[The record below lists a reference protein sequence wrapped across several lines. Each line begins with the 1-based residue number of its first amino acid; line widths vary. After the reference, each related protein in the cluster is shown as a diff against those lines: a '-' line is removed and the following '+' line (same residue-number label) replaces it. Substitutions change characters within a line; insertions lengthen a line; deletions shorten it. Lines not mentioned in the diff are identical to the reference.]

1 MKIIEKI
8 KTNSYNKYTLALI
21 GAIIGFIVFILIY
34 GFNALNPLNEQ
45 FVIHGYLEKDIAQH
59 YAGWQLYR
67 NSPWQF
73 PLGVGSNI
81 EFPYGSSVSY
91 TDSIP
96 LFAIL
101 FKIISPI
108 LPATFQYFGLFVMLC
123 FILQGAF
130 GALIVSIFSENKIF
144 CSISSLFFV
153 LSPVMIDRAFRHCAL
168 SAHFLILAS
177 IYYYFK
183 NTRNN
188 DKSYIPFYI
197 INAVAITIHPY
208 FLPFTFAIMF
218 AFALEDF
225 FIYKNKLKSIIHIFL
240 SIATTL
246 LIGYIIGAFYN
257 KGGMSAL
264 GYGYFSMNLNSYFN
278 PISVNFDNW
287 SKFLNPRP
295 VIGGQ
300 VEGFNYLGISILI
313 ITFIGTILT
322 LIKNRKDILNFI
334 KNYFGIIFS
343 AICLLIF
350 AVGNILTYGGL
361 QLFKFPISENIIIKY
376 FNIFRANG
384 RFGWLLFYLFFIFA
398 IYCVQKYAN
407 KNNLSIIII
416 SLFIVLQIIDIS
428 DVLINKH
435 QYFYENSQN
444 HSQNVELVAK
454 HPFWEETVQ
463 KVDGVLEMESE
474 QGYMFGNG
482 LIDIASMCGKYSKYI
497 NSTFAA
503 RTSVVKRKE
512 FIDYQ
517 KSLLSN
523 NQPDN
528 LLYVVEE
535 TKLFDN
541 LIQSGICQSFEVD
554 RQLVVI
560 PSIYSEDEINNFI
573 NLGNFKQIIIQ

>member
-1 MKIIEKI
+1 MKIIEKNKI
-8 KTNSYNKYTLALI
+8 NSTNKYTLALF
-21 GAIIGFIVFILIY
+21 GAIIGFVVFILIY
-34 GFNALNPLNEQ
+34 GVNALNPLNEQ
-45 FVIHGYLEKDIAQH
+45 FVVHGYIEKDIAQH
-59 YAGWQLYR
+59 YAGWKLYR

-108 LPATFQYFGLFVMLC
+108 LPSTFQYFGLFVLLC
-123 FILQGAF
+123 FMLQGVF

-144 CSISSLFFV
+144 CCISSIFFV
-153 LSPVMIDRAFRHCAL
+153 LSPIMIDRAFRHCAL
-168 SAHFLILAS
+168 SAHFLILSS

-188 DKSYIPFYI
+188 NKSYIPFYV
-197 INAVAITIHPY
+197 INALAITIHPY

-225 FIYKNKLKSIIHIFL
+225 FIYKNKLKSVIHIFT
-240 SIATTL
+240 SIAITL
-246 LIGYIIGAFYN
+246 FTGYIIGAFYN
-257 KGGMSAL
+257 NGGISAL

-278 PISVNFDNW
+278 PASVSFDNW
-287 SKFLNPRP
+287 SRFLNIRP
-295 VIGGQ
+295 VTGGQ
-300 VEGFNYLGISILI
+300 LEGFNYLGISII
-313 ITFIGTILT
+313 IMAFIGAIVT

-343 AICLLIF
+343 TICLVIF

-361 QLFKFPISENIIIKY
+361 QLFKFPISENIIIRY

-384 RFGWLLFYLFFIFA
+384 RFGWLFFYLIFIFA
-398 IYCVQKYAN
+398 IYCVYKYTN
-407 KNNLSIIII
+407 KDTLSVLII
-416 SLFIVLQIIDIS
+416 SILAILQIFDIS
-428 DVLINKH
+428 GVLIDKH
-435 QYFYENSQN
+435 NYFYDKVAS

-463 KVDGVLEMESE
+463 KVDGVVEMESE

-482 LIDIASMCGKYSKYI
+482 LIDIASMCGKHNKYI

-503 RTSVVKRKE
+503 RTNVIKRKD
-512 FIDYQ
+512 FIYYQ

-523 NQPDN
+523 NQYDN

-541 LIQSGICQSFEVD
+541 LIKNGTCQSFEVD
-554 RQLVVI
+554 GQIVVI
-560 PSIYSEDEINNFI
+560 PSIYSEDEINNFTKF
-573 NLGNFKQIIIQ
+573 GNFKQIIVE